1 MTADEDPTISEP
13 FDRSVPT
20 PDEAILVIL
29 TPAEA
34 SVVQGRKGEQMVRG
48 EASAGG
54 KQTLMRLLTFVVQF
68 SLPRLP
74 VQYEKSEVK
83 CNEHE
88 RKSVVKQDRKTR

>member
-54 KQTLMRLLTFVVQF
+54 KQTFNEALDIRCSILLAAP
-68 SLPRLP
+68 PR
-74 VQYEKSEVK
+74 SI
-83 CNEHE
+83 
-88 RKSVVKQDRKTR
+88 RKK